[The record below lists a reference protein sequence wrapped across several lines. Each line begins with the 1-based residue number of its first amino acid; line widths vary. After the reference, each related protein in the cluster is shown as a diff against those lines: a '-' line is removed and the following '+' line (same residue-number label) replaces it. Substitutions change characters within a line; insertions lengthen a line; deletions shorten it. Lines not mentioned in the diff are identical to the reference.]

1 MNREP
6 IINVLTQRRG
16 FRGPNMSS
24 EPISRRYRRSTR
36 VPLKVVIE
44 VQDVAESLPGE
55 TILVNPHGALISTSA
70 QLNVEMRISVYVY
83 LTDKRAK
90 AQVVYIDPENP
101 LHCGIELDKPQN
113 IWGVS
118 LPPDDWEDRV

>member
-1 MNREP
+1 VNREP